1 MGRRSK
7 ADMLD
12 LVERIVDM
20 HDREKLTFAQIADR
34 LQGEDIGISRESARR
49 TYANAE
55 AKAAKYK
62 FAAENAKAI
71 VEASKGT
78 NTDLAEAA
86 NSVLTN
92 MFYEKVIGKD
102 DLDFKDDTALLKAM
116 APVMHNQV
124 ELAQARLNYEQGV
137 EKTKAAVYDAL
148 AKELEGNPELLAQL
162 KTAISGLKVK
172 EK

>member
-7 ADMLD
+7 AELLN

-20 HDREKLTFAQIADR
+20 HDRDKLTFEQIAEA
-34 LQGEDIGISRESARR
+34 LQGEQIDVSRESARR
-49 TYANAE
+49 AYANAE

-62 FAAENAKAI
+62 LAAENAKAI
-71 VEASKGT
+71 IEASKGT

-92 MFYEKVIGKD
+92 LFYEKVMSID
-102 DLDFKDDTALLKAM
+102 DVEFDSDAQMLKAM

-124 ELAQARLNYEQGV
+124 ELAQARLNYQNGV
-137 EKTKAAVYDAL
+137 EKCKSAILEELAKQLPDNPALLDAL
-148 AKELEGNPELLAQL
+148 KGIVA
-162 KTAISGLKVK
+162 AIKVK